1 MTGKQKTPSKPG
13 TDTNSITDAD
23 WKTERLST
31 LPQAHTDYM
40 AKPFSYQNYQSPR
53 YDTSGKQAGVLQV
66 ILCKKKIAAFKTL
79 WEMSSFKALSTI
91 EVFLSYN
98 KKNIE
103 KHWVHT

>member
-66 ILCKKKIAAFKTL
+66 ILCKKKLLHSKLFGK
-79 WEMSSFKALSTI
+79 
-91 EVFLSYN
+91 
-98 KKNIE
+98 
-103 KHWVHT
+103 

>member
-66 ILCKKKIAAFKTL
+66 ILCKKKNCCIQNSL
-79 WEMSSFKALSTI
+79 GNE
-91 EVFLSYN
+91 
-98 KKNIE
+98 
-103 KHWVHT
+103 